1 MRCSA
6 TSIFYQIKKCSGIWV
21 SEVQRANR
29 IYCVVRPDP
38 ERLKGVEG
46 ESAVA
51 LAYFLRIFIP
61 YS

>member
-6 TSIFYQIKKCSGIWV
+6 TSIFYHFKSLPAKALATAGCSGIWG

-46 ESAVA
+46 ESATW
-51 LAYFLRIFIP
+51 L
-61 YS
+61 

>member
-6 TSIFYQIKKCSGIWV
+6 TSIFYQIKTCSGIWE
-21 SEVQRANR
+21 SEVQQANR

-46 ESAVA
+46 ESAA
-51 LAYFLRIFIP
+51 W
-61 YS
+61 S

>member
-38 ERLKGVEG
+38 ERLKEVEG
-46 ESAVA
+46 ESAA
-51 LAYFLRIFIP
+51 WL
-61 YS
+61 